1 MPAFKPLLVLLH
13 VSTDLWFF
21 RLMCLLPTC
30 KMVRSQSRGFI
41 IYHFSSLCLTQS
53 QARCL
58 VDWKRASWG
67 EEKLMYI
74 HILTNKLS
82 REALKSDLL
91 WIGLAAIWTQTV
103 VVRSLDYQRSHCQ
116 SFCCAWADKCRRKS
130 CLLSW
135 EACKE
140 QYHSCFCFF
149 ATKHQWLKP
158 SQGPCLWV
166 LWQMPLV
173 PMLVT
178 SWELVTGRQSYFD
191 KSWGIES
198 FTAYA

>member
-1 MPAFKPLLVLLH
+1 M
-13 VSTDLWFF
+13 
-21 RLMCLLPTC
+21 
-30 KMVRSQSRGFI
+30 
-41 IYHFSSLCLTQS
+41 YHFSSLCLTQS

-82 REALKSDLL
+82 REALKSGPL
-91 WIGLAAIWTQTV
+91 WIGLATIWTQTV

-116 SFCCAWADKCRRKS
+116 SFCCAWADKCRRKKPS
-130 CLLSW
+130 PVLRSLYSSSQ
-135 EACKE
+135 E

-158 SQGPCLWV
+158 SQGSCLWV

-191 KSWGIES
+191 QSWGVES
-198 FTAYA
+198 FTDYSWPAEEQAIPFS